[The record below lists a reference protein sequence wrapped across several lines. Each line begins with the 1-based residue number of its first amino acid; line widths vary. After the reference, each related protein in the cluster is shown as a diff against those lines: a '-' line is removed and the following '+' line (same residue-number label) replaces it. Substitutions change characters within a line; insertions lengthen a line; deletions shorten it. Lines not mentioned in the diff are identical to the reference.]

1 MAISYCSSEF
11 LGMHGELVTDCY
23 VFNLEHTTRP
33 LVTFA
38 SPDHVT
44 VLDYNDK
51 NPSLLGGGCYRGQVG
66 IMISGVMI
74 LIIIVVRCAGG
85 TREREAWPR
94 VRVSLRRVT
103 LMWCTPSSETN
114 YSGDL
119 FVFSLI
125 SLCNQRW
132 IGKTGHEFFT
142 GSSDGFIKWWDIR

>member
-51 NPSLLGGGCYRGQVG
+51 NPSLLGGGCLRGQVLG
-66 IMISGVMI
+66 ITIISV
-74 LIIIVVRCAGG
+74 IIIIIRCAGG
-85 TREREAWPR
+85 MREREVWPR
-94 VRVSLRRVT
+94 VRVSLSRVT
-103 LMWCTPSSETN
+103 LTWCTPSSGSARRAT
-114 YSGDL
+114 SS
-119 FVFSLI
+119 SLAPV
-125 SLCNQRW
+125 
-132 IGKTGHEFFT
+132 T
-142 GSSDGFIKWWDIR
+142 GSLSGGTSGQS

>member
-51 NPSLLGGGCYRGQVG
+51 NPSLLGGGCYRGQVD
-66 IMISGVMI
+66 MMVRVTV
-74 LIIIVVRCAGG
+74 IIIITGVLVG
-85 TREREAWPR
+85 RERGRLGCW
-94 VRVSLRRVT
+94 
-103 LMWCTPSSETN
+103 SE
-114 YSGDL
+114 
-119 FVFSLI
+119 
-125 SLCNQRW
+125 
-132 IGKTGHEFFT
+132 
-142 GSSDGFIKWWDIR
+142 